1 MPFDSFIKIDGI
13 PGESSDKSHPKSIE
27 VSSFSWGESNSTT
40 PRSSG
45 GGMGTGKVSM
55 QDFHFTMKTSTASPQ
70 LMLACA
76 NGQHIKEATLSVRK
90 AGATQQDYLIVKLND
105 CLISSYSLGGA
116 SEDPDPVDEISL
128 AFVKID
134 FVVRSQSE
142 TGGVE

>member
-13 PGESSDKSHPKSIE
+13 PGDSSDKSHPKSIE

-45 GGMGTGKVSM
+45 GGMGSGKVSM
-55 QDFHFTMKTSTASPQ
+55 QDFHFTMRTSIASPQ

-76 NGQHIKEATLSVRK
+76 SGQHIKDATLTVRK
-90 AGATQQDYLIVKLND
+90 AGATQQDYLIVKLDD
-105 CLISSYSLGGA
+105 CLISSYSLSGA
-116 SEDPDPVDEISL
+116 EGDDDPADEISL

-134 FVVRSQSE
+134 FVVREQDE
-142 TGGVE
+142 GGVD